1 MKENKIL
8 ELKYYLL
15 PFSIFTFV
23 LLVFQ
28 NLYVFLFILFI
39 LSIFYAYLSYKEKN
53 INFMTILFF
62 IAFLNLSSY
71 IFFMFKTYENLSWY
85 EKYFTTK
92 TYKVVDI
99 LRQNKYL
106 IEDEYWWQF
115 ILNKVFHKY
124 NYQDIITV
132 YGMVYPIKLPYDS
145 FQEFKDK
152 QFLSKNVN
160 FSNILKIFDF
170 DYKNYLIMKWIN
182 WNIYA
187 KKVIKKSHEQMPF
200 YQKIKSYIKDKI
212 DKIYK
217 EDKYKALVLWI
228 LIWDKSYLSDELYK
242 NFIHS
247 GLVHIIVV
255 SWWNIM
261 FLIIFLSVIL
271 FFIPFYLRLFII
283 WFFVVIY
290 SMVAGFDSSVIRA
303 TIMWLLS
310 LIALFFWRLTD
321 TKRLLWIAF
330 MIMVLINPYFL
341 LYDLGFILSFLAIL
355 WILAFNYFKIA
366 WNWLLKYVSYFYN
379 NYVLPTLWASLF
391 TAPAILFFTKKLNLL
406 AFVSSIVV
414 VPLLPILIII
424 NIALLFLNNTFVWP
438 ILYEVSI
445 HIINYIF
452 YISYLFWD
460 KFTYFIHI

>member
-28 NLYVFLFILFI
+28 NLYVFLFVLFI
-39 LSIFYAYLSYKEKN
+39 LSLFYAYLSYKEKN

-424 NIALLFLNNTFVWP
+424 NIALLFLSNTFVWP

>member
-28 NLYVFLFILFI
+28 NLYVFLFVLFI
-39 LSIFYAYLSYKEKN
+39 LSLFYAYLSYKEKN

-330 MIMVLINPYFL
+330 MLMILINPYFL
-341 LYDLGFILSFLAIL
+341 IYDLGFILSFLAIL

-424 NIALLFLNNTFVWP
+424 NIALLFLSNTFVWP